1 MSRTGSALLR
11 AVLAWIRV
19 SERPLVSGCVCSR
32 LLGSRIQVMEDAP
45 RCEDCGDGEAINP
58 LDVMAGVAAGAADL
72 PTNKRRAADK
82 AGRDCCWVEGCG
94 CNVGLVGVPTALV
107 ADASYIMQHEMSIEF
122 GKHRGRPRLLPA
134 NESQNRLCRKH
145 RPTNLPAK
153 QVIGAL
159 VLIQHDG
166 RLIPARVIGPAPVA
180 VGRAGRAARAARAVA
195 APTSIWRAESEA
207 DSTIFQDL
215 ATAAVW
221 TNADLRATYDA
232 SLKRAA
238 ADVKKAKD
246 KKIDALEHQVKYH
259 KMKRAA
265 EKGGGEKE
273 RSPGRPA
280 APRPSPPP
288 DAAPPPSLVARV
300 SVTIVLPDD
309 WEPGD
314 LIRYC
319 RRECKLKNDTM
330 YTAVSYSTSRL
341 LTGVCLLAGVP
352 AAGVL

>member
-221 TNADLRATYDA
+221 TNADLRGTRDI
-232 SLKRAA
+232 R
-238 ADVKKAKD
+238 
-246 KKIDALEHQVKYH
+246 
-259 KMKRAA
+259 R
-265 EKGGGEKE
+265 
-273 RSPGRPA
+273 
-280 APRPSPPP
+280 
-288 DAAPPPSLVARV
+288 VAQA
-300 SVTIVLPDD
+300 
-309 WEPGD
+309 
-314 LIRYC
+314 C
-319 RRECKLKNDTM
+319 RRRRQEGQGQED
-330 YTAVSYSTSRL
+330 
-341 LTGVCLLAGVP
+341 
-352 AAGVL
+352 